1 MPCCWTPLLLQQ
13 FVAGCNSGNYFCFS
27 VSPARAAAGVCFRN
41 DAEEETFVV
50 RSDCRKIVFAVA
62 PRLPFALMSVM
73 RLHSPRAC
81 LVMSRSLSYP
91 STFPSLSSPLSPLSA
106 LASSFACR
114 TCTCAML
121 RYLLSGEC
129 YLEDAW
135 DRRLY
140 ISLESASFVV

>member
-81 LVMSRSLSYP
+81 GVMSRFSLLPLYLP
-91 STFPSLSSPLSPLSA
+91 ITFFPLVSPLGPRLLFRVQNMHVRDVA
-106 LASSFACR
+106 LP
-114 TCTCAML
+114 TLGGML
-121 RYLLSGEC
+121 P
-129 YLEDAW
+129 
-135 DRRLY
+135 
-140 ISLESASFVV
+140 